1 MEVLV
6 VLVFVTLTVIST
18 AFGAVSE
25 DGGVTSCEDTGLN
38 WYEKAVGETPCKTYE
53 RLRQICNRDFRVPD
67 MRKDLNVDRCSDQL
81 ASCCC
86 NTIAYSLRML
96 CYTCQRGMGKLSYGM
111 DVKPGTYQ
119 IYLESENKTCP
130 NESRRRLLNEVQSAV
145 CNSGIKIFEGLYNRT
160 VWDDGSFYFVYTR
173 DELTKESIT
182 QGDGAFVCK
191 NPSTSLSSITLATST
206 SPPTSPLTS
215 QTLSKGVIAGICVLI
230 IGITL
235 TLWFIYEVRRRKRRS
250 QKGET
255 DQTYDDRPN
264 QVEPYVSP
272 DVPPR
277 RNKHEAPNLFNHA
290 PVPETPP
297 PSYRKLPN

>member
-6 VLVFVTLTVIST
+6 VLVSVTLTVIST
-18 AFGAVSE
+18 VFGAVSE

-38 WYEKAVGETPCKTYE
+38 WYTKAVGETPCKTYE
-53 RLRQICNRDFRVPD
+53 RLRQICNLRVPD

-81 ASCCC
+81 ASCCW

-96 CYTCQRGMGKLSYGM
+96 CYTCQCGIGKLSYGM
-111 DVKPGTYQ
+111 NAKPGADQ
-119 IYLESENKTCP
+119 VYLESENKMRP
-130 NESRRRLLNEVQSAV
+130 NESRRLLNEIQSAV
-145 CNSGIKIFEGLYNRT
+145 CNSGIKIFKGLYDKT
-160 VWDDGSFYFVYTR
+160 VWDDGAFYFIYTR
-173 DELTKESIT
+173 DELTRESIT
-182 QGDGAFVCK
+182 QGDGAFVCQ
-191 NPSTSLSSITLATST
+191 NSSTSLSSITLATST

-215 QTLSKGVIAGICVLI
+215 QTLSKGVIAGICVPI
-230 IGITL
+230 IGINL
-235 TLWFIYEVRRRKRRS
+235 TLWFIYEVRRRKRQS

-255 DQTYDDRPN
+255 DQTYDRPN

-277 RNKHEAPNLFNHA
+277 RNKHEAPNFCNHA